1 MSIKVNFRKIKVNI
15 PDPPSR
21 SSKASDEHLNR
32 TGRLVPWS
40 VLVRSRPTLTVQ
52 VNSQR
57 AREHFRKHFKQIE
70 NRGFQ
75 RVSEE
80 FRGVQRIPEDSREF
94 QRTLLPKTLLKTLR
108 TPKNTS
114 ENTSKHIPN
123 TKNTSKH
130 ISGSQESPGW
140 LSGLTWACFAWRGG
154 NLLGP

>member
-1 MSIKVNFRKIKVNI
+1 MSRVAVGRGAGKV
-15 PDPPSR
+15 
-21 SSKASDEHLNR
+21 ASDTCGPSKFPTRLR
-32 TGRLVPWS
+32 TLPK
-40 VLVRSRPTLTVQ
+40 TLQ
-52 VNSQR
+52 
-57 AREHFRKHFKQIE
+57 KIE

-80 FRGVQRIPEDSREF
+80 FRGVQRIPENSREF
-94 QRTLLPKTLLKTLR
+94 QRTLLPKTLLKTLQ

-123 TKNTSKH
+123 TKNTSKNT
-130 ISGSQESPGW
+130 SGSQESPGW